1 MKNKNKLPF
10 SNRLSH
16 CAFYAGLVLA
26 IFMLFFSSC
35 KQPYHVMENKIQKIE
50 PESNLICI
58 LQGARYDILKYSSF
72 DIAIIDPDDSRLSKT
87 DIESLQSQG
96 KKLFSYLSIGEAEN
110 YRYYWYEEWKTGKPD
125 FLEKEN
131 SNWKGNY
138 KVKYWD
144 RKWQIIVFD
153 MLFKIINKGYDGV
166 YLDVVDAY
174 KYFESLGYENV
185 RPQMIDFVDSISKYA
200 KSIND
205 DFLIV
210 SQNAE
215 ELIDHKKY
223 FEAIDGAGRENLWF
237 LNDAPQDEDELT
249 VSLAYL
255 DRIKASGKF
264 VFIINYCSESK
275 NIQKFKELAKKH
287 GFIPF
292 VGTKELDYNQ
302 KYPVD

>member
-1 MKNKNKLPF
+1 MKNKNKLSFP
-10 SNRLSH
+10 NCLSH
-16 CAFYAGLVLA
+16 RAFYIVFILTTF
-26 IFMLFFSSC
+26 IFFFSAC
-35 KQPYHVMENKIQKIE
+35 KQSHDVTDIKNQKIE
-50 PESNLICI
+50 PGSNLICI

-87 DIESLQSQG
+87 DIKSIQSQG

-110 YRYYWYEEWKTGKPD
+110 YRYYWQEEWKTGKPD
-125 FLEKEN
+125 FIEKEN
-131 SNWKGNY
+131 PNWKDNY

-153 MLFKIINKGYDGV
+153 MLLKIINKGYDGV

-185 RPQMIDFVDSISKYA
+185 RPQMVDFVVSISKYA
-200 KSIND
+200 KSMDD
-205 DFLIV
+205 DFLVV

-215 ELIDHKKY
+215 ELIDFKKY

-237 LNDAPQDEDELT
+237 LNDTPQDEHELT

-255 DRIKASGKF
+255 DRIKASGRF
-264 VFIINYCSESK
+264 VFVINYCGESK
-275 NIQKFKELAKKH
+275 NIQEFKELAKKH

-292 VGTKELDYNQ
+292 IGTKELGYNP
-302 KYPVD
+302 KYPAD